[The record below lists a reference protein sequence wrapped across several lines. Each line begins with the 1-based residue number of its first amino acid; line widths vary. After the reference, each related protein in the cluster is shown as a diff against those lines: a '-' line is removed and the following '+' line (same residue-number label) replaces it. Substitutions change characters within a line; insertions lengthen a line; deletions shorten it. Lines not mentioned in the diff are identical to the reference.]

1 MCLLCVAEP
10 GQTPSREHLLNA
22 ASSNPHGFGYAF
34 HLGST
39 ILTGRGMD
47 AEEVVDRFMRLRSIH
62 TDVWAM
68 FHARFTT
75 HGETSKANCH
85 PFRVGGSDKV
95 VLAHNGILPLE
106 PAPGDKRSDTR
117 LFADDF
123 LPALGIEALDD
134 EDTFDQ
140 LERWMGGSKVVVF
153 SADERT
159 EYGVYFLNQHL
170 GHWKD
175 GIWWSNN
182 SYETSWY
189 DNYRTKK
196 GVTCSYDYHTQTETV
211 YPSEMYEIEGQL
223 ECPVCL
229 NVLSDREAEAN
240 SCLHCSSCLD
250 CFSDIADCMC
260 YHGSVFRSER
270 EVTIGSRYFGD
281 SWE

>member
-22 ASSNPHGFGYAF
+22 ADSNPHGFGYAF

-106 PAPGDKRSDTR
+106 PTHGDKRSDTR
-117 LFADDF
+117 LFADEF
-123 LPALGIEALDD
+123 LPALGLEALDD
-134 EDTFDQ
+134 EDMFAQ

-170 GHWKD
+170 GHWDD
-175 GIWWSNN
+175 GIWWSND
-182 SYETSWY
+182 SYKSSWY
-189 DNYRTKK
+189 DRYRI
-196 GVTCSYDYHTQTETV
+196 GSGAACSYDYQTATETV
-211 YPSEMYEIEGQL
+211 YPSDMYEIEDPY
-223 ECPVCL
+223 ECPVCK
-229 NVLSDREAEAN
+229 NELSWREAEAN

-250 CFSDIADCMC
+250 CFEDIADCLC
-260 YHGSVFRSER
+260 YHGGSMSKRDLMIV
-270 EVTIGSRYFGD
+270 GSRYVQD
-281 SWE
+281 TLE